1 MERSCPHGLT
11 ALQAEPDTRSRHGPR
26 GERRG
31 EPGSPDLGGDS
42 SRCCLCGHGS
52 APEQFP
58 PGLADLRS
66 AGSGL
71 QHPARGWLVLFP
83 VASRCPPCSG
93 LFSTAQLIAFAA
105 VAAPLSYI
113 AASANLP
120 LCDAALDTMDRAL
133 GFDWKALLAWMN
145 TAPILYRVLR
155 PIYLS
160 LTLQMTTVVLCLAFS
175 GRHLWLRTYT
185 LAFLCAALV
194 CIAISAA
201 LPAAGAWPHYGL
213 MASHSGML
221 PAVSTSWPV
230 FYGLRDGSFRVLVA
244 VGSEGIITFPSLHAA
259 LAVLVTAALWPVRY
273 LRWAAVILNTAMLI
287 ATPIDGSHYFS
298 DVLAGVALAA
308 LSLLIAQVVA
318 ARVRA
323 HPRRR
328 GGSSRRAHAAS
339 LHSPAGDQLA
349 RAPFVPSDARQR
361 R

>member
-1 MERSCPHGLT
+1 
-11 ALQAEPDTRSRHGPR
+11 
-26 GERRG
+26 
-31 EPGSPDLGGDS
+31 
-42 SRCCLCGHGS
+42 
-52 APEQFP
+52 
-58 PGLADLRS
+58 
-66 AGSGL
+66 
-71 QHPARGWLVLFP
+71 
-83 VASRCPPCSG
+83 
-93 LFSTAQLIAFAA
+93 

-145 TAPILYRVLR
+145 TAPFLYRVLR

-213 MASHSGML
+213 TASDSGIL
-221 PAVSTSWPV
+221 PTVSTSWPV

-308 LSLLIAQVVA
+308 LSLLIAQIVA

-339 LHSPAGDQLA
+339 SHSPAGDQLA
-349 RAPFVPSDARQR
+349 RALFVPSDARQR

>member
-1 MERSCPHGLT
+1 MDDEVRAVKGLDRLIWAVIVLVAALVVT
-11 ALQAEPDTRSRHGPR
+11 ALLLSNFHLAWQTFAAPALACSTLLAGGWFYSRWR
-26 GERRG
+26 ADAR
-31 EPGSPDLGGDS
+31 
-42 SRCCLCGHGS
+42 
-52 APEQFP
+52 
-58 PGLADLRS
+58 LA
-66 AGSGL
+66 
-71 QHPARGWLVLFP
+71 
-83 VASRCPPCSG
+83 SG

-133 GFDWKALLAWMN
+133 GFDWEGLLAWMN

-213 MASHSGML
+213 TAGDSGIL

-244 VGSEGIITFPSLHAA
+244 VGSEGI
-259 LAVLVTAALWPVRY
+259 VTAALWPVRY

>member
-1 MERSCPHGLT
+1 MDDEVRAVEGLDRLIWAMIVLVAAFVVT
-11 ALQAEPDTRSRHGPR
+11 ALLLSNFHLAWQTFAAPALACSTLLTGGWFYSRWR
-26 GERRG
+26 ADAR
-31 EPGSPDLGGDS
+31 
-42 SRCCLCGHGS
+42 
-52 APEQFP
+52 
-58 PGLADLRS
+58 LA
-66 AGSGL
+66 
-71 QHPARGWLVLFP
+71 
-83 VASRCPPCSG
+83 SG

-145 TAPILYRVLR
+145 TAPFLYRVLR

-213 MASHSGML
+213 TASDSGIL
-221 PAVSTSWPV
+221 PTVSTSWPV

-259 LAVLVTAALWPVRY
+259 LAVLVTAALWPVGY

-308 LSLLIAQVVA
+308 LSLLIAQIVA

-339 LHSPAGDQLA
+339 SHSPAGDQLA
-349 RAPFVPSDARQR
+349 RALFVPSDARQR

>member
-1 MERSCPHGLT
+1 MDHEVSAVESLDRLIWAVIVLVAAFVVT
-11 ALQAEPDTRSRHGPR
+11 ALLLSNFHLAWQTFAAPALACSTLLAGGWFYSRWR
-26 GERRG
+26 ADAR
-31 EPGSPDLGGDS
+31 
-42 SRCCLCGHGS
+42 
-52 APEQFP
+52 
-58 PGLADLRS
+58 LA
-66 AGSGL
+66 
-71 QHPARGWLVLFP
+71 
-83 VASRCPPCSG
+83 SG

-201 LPAAGAWPHYGL
+201 LPAAGAWPHYGPT
-213 MASHSGML
+213 ASHSGIL
-221 PAVSTSWPV
+221 PTVSTSWPV

-244 VGSEGIITFPSLHAA
+244 IGSEGIITFPSLHAA

-308 LSLLIAQVVA
+308 LSLLIAQTVA

>member
-1 MERSCPHGLT
+1 MDHEVRAVESLDRLIWAVIVLVAAFVVT
-11 ALQAEPDTRSRHGPR
+11 ALLLSNFHLAWQTFAAPALACSTLLAGGWFYSRWR
-26 GERRG
+26 ADAR
-31 EPGSPDLGGDS
+31 
-42 SRCCLCGHGS
+42 
-52 APEQFP
+52 
-58 PGLADLRS
+58 LA
-66 AGSGL
+66 
-71 QHPARGWLVLFP
+71 
-83 VASRCPPCSG
+83 SG

-133 GFDWKALLAWMN
+133 GIDWEALLAWMN
-145 TAPILYRVLR
+145 TAPFLYRVLR

-213 MASHSGML
+213 TASDSGIL

-308 LSLLIAQVVA
+308 LSLLIAQIVA